1 MKIGIIG
8 STGVQIGL
16 LTTEYEIQTK
26 KMNGKIFNYYKGIR
40 SGHEIYFVTRNNF
53 DGPVPPHL
61 VDYPGI
67 MRLFKELKAD
77 FVLASAIVGS
87 LSYDY
92 HIGDYVV
99 LDQFIDM
106 TKNNCHTVYDNKA
119 FAFVDFTAPYCPK
132 VREAL
137 INSCRNINVSFHAS
151 GCYVGVDGPRYE
163 TAAEVKMYGMLGGHV
178 VGMTN
183 VTEAIMA
190 RELGICYGAVA
201 LISNYG
207 AGMDTDEILRQDCYS
222 KTMEC
227 KDSTIAIIC
236 NLIDTIQE
244 YETCSCRTKNSDMLF
259 TNL

>member
-99 LDQFIDM
+99 LDHLSI
-106 TKNNCHTVYDNKA
+106 
-119 FAFVDFTAPYCPK
+119 
-132 VREAL
+132 
-137 INSCRNINVSFHAS
+137 
-151 GCYVGVDGPRYE
+151 
-163 TAAEVKMYGMLGGHV
+163 
-178 VGMTN
+178 
-183 VTEAIMA
+183 
-190 RELGICYGAVA
+190 
-201 LISNYG
+201 
-207 AGMDTDEILRQDCYS
+207 
-222 KTMEC
+222 
-227 KDSTIAIIC
+227 
-236 NLIDTIQE
+236 
-244 YETCSCRTKNSDMLF
+244 
-259 TNL
+259 